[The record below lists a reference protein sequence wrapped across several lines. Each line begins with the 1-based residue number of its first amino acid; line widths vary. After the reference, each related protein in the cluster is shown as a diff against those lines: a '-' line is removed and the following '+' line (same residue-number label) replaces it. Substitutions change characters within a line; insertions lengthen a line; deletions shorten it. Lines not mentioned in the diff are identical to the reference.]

1 MIEDVFCSAHSAR
14 RVRTCLLAPA
24 FEDLVVCLL
33 ERGYPALT
41 IRRYIVALEHFDSW
55 LRRTRRTVSSI
66 DEAVVG
72 RFLQD
77 PLPRCRFRPPC
88 NRTIQDVRAALGH
101 LLTVLRSTG
110 RVRAVE
116 IPRPTPGEELVRGFE
131 VHLRHERGA
140 AEVTCGYSAR
150 YAREFIDD
158 QFRGREIDLCRV
170 GPMAS
175 TRFLAARAGR
185 WTPASMK
192 VAAVSLRR
200 FFRYL
205 QLIGRIDGRL
215 AQSVPTI
222 AGWRLAP
229 VPQVLTDKQVASV
242 LGAFDRATPIGLR
255 GYATTMCL
263 VGLGLRPC
271 EVSALTLDDID
282 WRTGIITIPATK
294 TRRADV
300 LPLPALVARAIL
312 AYLRRGR
319 PSATTRQLFV
329 RQGTPSGVQ
338 AGAGHVRVAVKAA
351 GVRAGLAVGSV
362 NANLIR
368 HTVATRLIRSG
379 ATMKDV
385 ADVLRHRS
393 IDTAAI

>member
-1 MIEDVFCSAHSAR
+1 M
-14 RVRTCLLAPA
+14 
-24 FEDLVVCLL
+24 
-33 ERGYPALT
+33 T
-41 IRRYIVALEHFDSW
+41 IHKYVVALEHFDSW
-55 LRRTRRTVSSI
+55 LQRTRRTVSSV

-77 PLPRCRFRPPC
+77 HLPRCHCRTPC
-88 NRTIQDVRAALGH
+88 NRTIQDVRAPLGH

-110 RVRAVE
+110 RA
-116 IPRPTPGEELVRGFE
+116 RPAEVATRTPGEELVRGFE
-131 VHLRHERGA
+131 AHLRDERGA
-140 AEVTCGYSAR
+140 ADVTCCYSAR
-150 YAREFIDD
+150 YAREFLDD
-158 QFRGREIDLCRV
+158 QFGGREIDFSRV
-170 GPMAS
+170 GPVAS

-205 QLIGRIDGRL
+205 HFIGRIDGRL

-222 AGWRLAP
+222 AGWKLAP
-229 VPQVLTDKQVASV
+229 IPRVLTDKQVAGV
-242 LGAFDRATPIGLR
+242 LAAFDRATPIGLR

-282 WRTGIITIPATK
+282 WRTGTITIPATK

-300 LPLPALVARAIL
+300 LPLPAPVARAIL

-329 RQGTPSGVQ
+329 RHGTPAGVQ

-362 NANLIR
+362 NANLLR
-368 HTVATRLIRSG
+368 HTVATRLIRAG

-393 IDTAAI
+393 IDTAAIYAKVDIGALRDVAAPWPRRTP